1 MDPVRSISRRI
12 LNLSGWTFS
21 NCTRSSTPPASAEV
35 GLRIGCTVGDP
46 VVIRA
51 LASMLTASG
60 TGSAAFLDPCAEIE
74 QSSVSYVRDV
84 AVASLVCAAE
94 RLFGVGER
102 ALLFE

>member
-1 MDPVRSISRRI
+1 
-12 LNLSGWTFS
+12 
-21 NCTRSSTPPASAEV
+21 
-35 GLRIGCTVGDP
+35 
-46 VVIRA
+46 
-51 LASMLTASG
+51 MLTASG